1 MLADTGLEDSGLG
14 LKVSLVIITFILGG
28 LFWKMLV
35 APSSFPSSSSFLIP
49 PINMSFGRNIEGEV
63 KSLAFKSEF

>member
-1 MLADTGLEDSGLG
+1 
-14 LKVSLVIITFILGG
+14 LGG

-49 PINMSFGRNIEGEV
+49 PINNCYELVSSYIKQMGT
-63 KSLAFKSEF
+63 

>member
-49 PINMSFGRNIEGEV
+49 PINNCYELVSSYIKQMGT
-63 KSLAFKSEF
+63 